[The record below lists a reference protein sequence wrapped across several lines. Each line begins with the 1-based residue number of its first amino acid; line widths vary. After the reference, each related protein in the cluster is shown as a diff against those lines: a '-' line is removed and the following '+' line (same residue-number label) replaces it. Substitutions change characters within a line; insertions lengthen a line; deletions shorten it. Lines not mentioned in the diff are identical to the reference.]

1 MAGEGGC
8 APTAAC
14 LALSEPSNSN
24 PLVSAFAQATVLELG
39 GRVGLQVCCACTVL
53 LALNICFIT
62 PPLLLQSHRRLPTV
76 WPQQHLPR
84 VL

>member
-1 MAGEGGC
+1 MAGERGC

-39 GRVGLQVCCACTVL
+39 GKVGLQVCCACTVL
-53 LALNICFIT
+53 LALNICFI
-62 PPLLLQSHRRLPTV
+62 PPHFCCNRAALLPTLCL
-76 WPQQHLPR
+76 QQHLPR